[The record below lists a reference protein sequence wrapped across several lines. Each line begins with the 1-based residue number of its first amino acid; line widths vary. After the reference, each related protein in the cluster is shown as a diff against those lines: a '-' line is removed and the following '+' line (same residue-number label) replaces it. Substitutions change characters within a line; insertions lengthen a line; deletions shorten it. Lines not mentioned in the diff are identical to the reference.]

1 MAERV
6 FELAAAGLNGYEM
19 ARQLGRPRS
28 TVADV
33 LRRGQQRAVSGTQW
47 VGDGRR
53 AHYRG
58 RTDVA
63 AVP

>member
-33 LRRGQQRAVSGTQW
+33 LRRCR
-47 VGDGRR
+47 RR
-53 AHYRG
+53 AAWGTTRG
-58 RTDVA
+58 E
-63 AVP
+63 